1 MLDIV
6 YHTNVCGFLG
16 WSWLVCASLITI
28 LFKGFR
34 VVVKPCSQIGWNSV
48 DKTVNFNF
56 KSTTL
61 IAFNLPVGIILK
73 PACVH
78 WSFERSMRQW
88 NSSLFVSFKISI
100 FDFFETNESI
110 WSKMG
115 AVFIRTRQSFS
126 GYGFPSFNS
135 YSTSDSHIAF
145 CRSISSDESFN
156 SLYRAVNDS
165 MIDFCL
171 WMILRSS
178 FVVHNHFLIHT
189 IRMIRC

>member
-1 MLDIV
+1 
-6 YHTNVCGFLG
+6 
-16 WSWLVCASLITI
+16 
-28 LFKGFR
+28 
-34 VVVKPCSQIGWNSV
+34 VVKPCSQIDWDSIV
-48 DKTVNFNF
+48 KTVNF

-61 IAFNLPVGIILK
+61 ITFNLSVGIILK

-115 AVFIRTRQSFS
+115 AVFIRTCQSFS
-126 GYGFPSFNS
+126 GYGFSSFNS
-135 YSTSDSHIAF
+135 YSTSDSQIAF
-145 CRSISSDESFN
+145 CRTISSDESFN

-165 MIDFCL
+165 MIDFCF

-189 IRMIRC
+189 NRMIRC